1 MTLEDAM
8 KARYFNINDL
18 SRISGI
24 SRPTIYSILGK
35 RKKQKSSVRV
45 DTLLKIAKTLN
56 AKIVINEK
64 KANGFDIILKEVKR
78 YENDY

>member
-8 KARYFNINDL
+8 RVRYFNINDL
-18 SRISGI
+18 SRRSGV

-45 DTLLKIAKTLN
+45 DKLLKIAKALN

-64 KANGFDIILKEVKR
+64 KTNGFDIILKEVKR
-78 YENDY
+78 DENS

>member
-8 KARYFNINDL
+8 RVRYFNINDL
-18 SRISGI
+18 SRRSGV

-45 DTLLKIAKTLN
+45 DTLLKIANALN
-56 AKIVINEK
+56 AKIVIKEK
-64 KANGFDIILKEVKR
+64 KPNGFDIILKEVKR
-78 YENDY
+78 DENS

>member
-8 KARYFNINDL
+8 RARYFNINDL
-18 SRISGI
+18 SRRSGI

-45 DTLLKIAKTLN
+45 DTLLKIANALN
-56 AKIVINEK
+56 ARIVINEK
-64 KANGFDIILKEVKR
+64 KTNGFDIILKEVKR
-78 YENDY
+78 DENS

>member
-8 KARYFNINDL
+8 RARYFNINDL
-18 SRISGI
+18 SRRSGI

-45 DTLLKIAKTLN
+45 DTLLKIANALN

-64 KANGFDIILKEVKR
+64 KPNGFDIILKEVKR
-78 YENDY
+78 DENS

>member
-8 KARYFNINDL
+8 RARCFNINDL
-18 SRISGI
+18 SRRSGI

-45 DTLLKIAKTLN
+45 DTLLKIAKALN

-64 KANGFDIILKEVKR
+64 KTNGFDIVLKEVKR
-78 YENDY
+78 NENC

>member
-8 KARYFNINDL
+8 KIRYFNINDL
-18 SRISGI
+18 SRRSGV

-45 DTLLKIAKTLN
+45 DTLLKIAKALN
-56 AKIVINEK
+56 AKTVINEK
-64 KANGFDIILKEVKR
+64 KTNGFDIILKEVKR
-78 YENDY
+78 DENS

>member
-18 SRISGI
+18 SRRSGV

-45 DTLLKIAKTLN
+45 DTLLKIAKALN
-56 AKIVINEK
+56 PKILISEK
-64 KANGFDIILKEVKR
+64 KTNGFDIILKEVKR
-78 YENDY
+78 DENS

>member
-8 KARYFNINDL
+8 KAKCFNITDL

-45 DTLLKIAKTLN
+45 DTLLKIAKALN

-78 YENDY
+78 YENS

>member
-1 MTLEDAM
+1 MTPEDAM
-8 KARYFNINDL
+8 RARYFNINDL
-18 SRISGI
+18 SRRSGI

-45 DTLLKIAKTLN
+45 DTLLKIAKALN

-64 KANGFDIILKEVKR
+64 KTNGFDIVLKEVKR
-78 YENDY
+78 NENC

>member
-45 DTLLKIAKTLN
+45 DTLLKIAKALN

-64 KANGFDIILKEVKR
+64 KENGFDIILKEVKR
-78 YENDY
+78 YENS

>member
-8 KARYFNINDL
+8 RARYFNINDL
-18 SRISGI
+18 SRRSGV

-45 DTLLKIAKTLN
+45 DTLLKIAKALN

-64 KANGFDIILKEVKR
+64 KTNGFYIILKELKR
-78 YENDY
+78 DENS

>member
-8 KARYFNINDL
+8 KVRRFNINDL

-45 DTLLKIAKTLN
+45 DTLLKIAKALN

-78 YENDY
+78 DENS

>member
-8 KARYFNINDL
+8 RVRYFNINDL
-18 SRISGI
+18 SRRSGV

-45 DTLLKIAKTLN
+45 DTLLKIAKALD

-64 KANGFDIILKEVKR
+64 KPNGFDIILKEVKKD
-78 YENDY
+78 ENS

>member
-18 SRISGI
+18 SRRSRI

-45 DTLLKIAKTLN
+45 DTLLKIAKALN

-64 KANGFDIILKEVKR
+64 KTNGFDIILKEVKR
-78 YENDY
+78 DENS

>member
-8 KARYFNINDL
+8 KVRYFNINDL
-18 SRISGI
+18 SRRSGV

-45 DTLLKIAKTLN
+45 DTLLKIAKALN

-64 KANGFDIILKEVKR
+64 DSTLF
-78 YENDY
+78 

>member
-1 MTLEDAM
+1 MR
-8 KARYFNINDL
+8 ARYFNINDL
-18 SRISGI
+18 SRRSGI

-45 DTLLKIAKTLN
+45 DTLLKIAKALN

-64 KANGFDIILKEVKR
+64 KTNGFDIILKEVKR
-78 YENDY
+78 DENS

>member
-8 KARYFNINDL
+8 RARYFNINDL
-18 SRISGI
+18 SRRSGVL
-24 SRPTIYSILGK
+24 RPTIYSILGK

-45 DTLLKIAKTLN
+45 DTLLKIAKALN

-64 KANGFDIILKEVKR
+64 KTNGFDIILKEVKR
-78 YENDY
+78 DENS

>member
-8 KARYFNINDL
+8 RVRYFNINDL
-18 SRISGI
+18 SRRSGV

-45 DTLLKIAKTLN
+45 DTLLKIAKALN
-56 AKIVINEK
+56 AIIVINEK
-64 KANGFDIILKEVKR
+64 KTNGFDIILKEVKR
-78 YENDY
+78 DENS

>member
-8 KARYFNINDL
+8 RVRYFNINDL
-18 SRISGI
+18 SRRSGV

-45 DTLLKIAKTLN
+45 DTILKIAKALN

-64 KANGFDIILKEVKR
+64 KPNGFDIILKEVKR
-78 YENDY
+78 DENS

>member
-18 SRISGI
+18 SRRSGV
-24 SRPTIYSILGK
+24 SRQTIYSILDK

-45 DTLLKIAKTLN
+45 DTLLKIAKALN
-56 AKIVINEK
+56 AKITISENK
-64 KANGFDIILKEVKR
+64 PSGFDIVLKEVKR
-78 YENDY
+78 NENC

>member
-8 KARYFNINDL
+8 RARYFNINDL
-18 SRISGI
+18 SRRSGV

-35 RKKQKSSVRV
+35 RKKQKNSVRV
-45 DTLLKIAKTLN
+45 DTLLKIAKALN

-64 KANGFDIILKEVKR
+64 KTNGFDIILKEVKR
-78 YENDY
+78 DENS

>member
-1 MTLEDAM
+1 MTLENAM
-8 KARYFNINDL
+8 RVRYFNINDL
-18 SRISGI
+18 SRRSGV

-45 DTLLKIAKTLN
+45 DTLLKIAKALN

-78 YENDY
+78 DENS

>member
-8 KARYFNINDL
+8 RARYFNINYL
-18 SRISGI
+18 SRRSGV

-45 DTLLKIAKTLN
+45 DTLLKIAKALD

-64 KANGFDIILKEVKR
+64 KTNGFDIILKEVKKD
-78 YENDY
+78 ENS

>member
-8 KARYFNINDL
+8 RARYFNINDL
-18 SRISGI
+18 SRRSGV

-45 DTLLKIAKTLN
+45 DTLLKIAKALN
-56 AKIVINEK
+56 ARIVINEK
-64 KANGFDIILKEVKR
+64 KTNGFDIILKEVKR
-78 YENDY
+78 DENS

>member
-8 KARYFNINDL
+8 RARYFNINDL
-18 SRISGI
+18 SRRSGI

-45 DTLLKIAKTLN
+45 DTLLKIANALN
-56 AKIVINEK
+56 AKITINEK
-64 KANGFDIILKEVKR
+64 KTNGFDIILKEVKR
-78 YENDY
+78 DENS

>member
-8 KARYFNINDL
+8 RARYFNINDL
-18 SRISGI
+18 SRRSGV

-45 DTLLKIAKTLN
+45 DTLLKIAKALN

-64 KANGFDIILKEVKR
+64 KTNGFDIILKEVR
-78 YENDY
+78 RDENS

>member
-8 KARYFNINDL
+8 RARCFNINDL
-18 SRISGI
+18 SRRSGI

-45 DTLLKIAKTLN
+45 DTLLKIAKALN

-64 KANGFDIILKEVKR
+64 KTNGFDIILKEVKR
-78 YENDY
+78 DENS

>member
-1 MTLEDAM
+1 MTLEHAM
-8 KARYFNINDL
+8 KARYFNLTDL
-18 SRISGI
+18 SRRSGV

-45 DTLLKIAKTLN
+45 DTLLKIAKALN

-64 KANGFDIILKEVKR
+64 KPDGFDIILKEVKR
-78 YENDY
+78 DENR

>member
-18 SRISGI
+18 SRRSGV

-35 RKKQKSSVRV
+35 RKKQKNSVRV
-45 DTLLKIAKTLN
+45 DTLLKIEKALN

-64 KANGFDIILKEVKR
+64 KTNGFDIILKEVKR
-78 YENDY
+78 DENC

>member
-8 KARYFNINDL
+8 KIRYFSINDL
-18 SRISGI
+18 SRRSGV

-45 DTLLKIAKTLN
+45 DTLLKIAKALN
-56 AKIVINEK
+56 AKIVISEK
-64 KANGFDIILKEVKR
+64 KTNGFDIILKEVKR
-78 YENDY
+78 DENS

>member
-8 KARYFNINDL
+8 RVRYFNINDL
-18 SRISGI
+18 SRRSGI

-45 DTLLKIAKTLN
+45 DTLLKIAKALN

-64 KANGFDIILKEVKR
+64 KTNGFDIILKEVKR
-78 YENDY
+78 DEIS

>member
-8 KARYFNINDL
+8 KTRYFNINDL

-45 DTLLKIAKTLN
+45 DTLLKIAKALN

-78 YENDY
+78 DENS

>member
-8 KARYFNINDL
+8 KVRYFNINDL
-18 SRISGI
+18 SRRSGV

-35 RKKQKSSVRV
+35 RKKQKNSVRV
-45 DTLLKIAKTLN
+45 DTLLKIAKALN

-64 KANGFDIILKEVKR
+64 KKNGFDIILKEVKR
-78 YENDY
+78 DENS

>member
-8 KARYFNINDL
+8 RARYFNINDL
-18 SRISGI
+18 NRRSGI

-35 RKKQKSSVRV
+35 RKKQKSSIRV
-45 DTLLKIAKTLN
+45 DTILKIAKALN

-64 KANGFDIILKEVKR
+64 NTNGFDIILKEVKR
-78 YENDY
+78 DENS

>member
-8 KARYFNINDL
+8 RVRCFNINDL
-18 SRISGI
+18 SRRSGV

-45 DTLLKIAKTLN
+45 VTLLKIAKALN

-64 KANGFDIILKEVKR
+64 KPNGFDIILKEVKR
-78 YENDY
+78 DENS

>member
-18 SRISGI
+18 SRRSGV

-35 RKKQKSSVRV
+35 RKKQKSTVRV
-45 DTLLKIAKTLN
+45 DTLLKIAKALN

-64 KANGFDIILKEVKR
+64 KTNGLDIILKEVKR
-78 YENDY
+78 DENS

>member
-8 KARYFNINDL
+8 RVRYFNINDL
-18 SRISGI
+18 SRRSGV

-45 DTLLKIAKTLN
+45 DTLLKIAKALN
-56 AKIVINEK
+56 AKIVIKEK
-64 KANGFDIILKEVKR
+64 KPNGFDIILKEVKR
-78 YENDY
+78 DENS